1 MEAIV
6 EQIPRSGQMEFT
18 IQVSTNIHF
27 SAEAA
32 RRLVSRFV
40 ANEIAYLLR
49 GGEPTLIVADRVR
62 WRVPVLL
69 TLPSQGIV
77 GQVGHIDIDV
87 ETGELIITPED
98 IRLIQEYAE
107 QKATHYSPTSSLFS
121 STSCGTKFKF

>member
-18 IQVSTNIHF
+18 IQVSANVHF

-49 GGEPTLIVADRVR
+49 GGSPTLIVADRVR

-69 TLPSQGIV
+69 TLPSHGIV
-77 GQVGHIDIDV
+77 GPVGSIDVDV
-87 ETGELIITPED
+87 ETGEFTITPDE
-98 IRLIQEYAE
+98 IHLIKENAE
-107 QKATHYSPTSSLFS
+107 QKATHYPPTSSS
-121 STSCGTKFKF
+121 VS